1 MSPELYRRARRA
13 EAKADRADDRR
24 RLRLDFFRAALAEG
38 LDSVKVMHAGGAS
51 GQESVQAHARVVDDL
66 VKSLTK
72 LITSDTNGLAA
83 TPFVVIALG
92 GYGRGELHPSS
103 DIDLMVI
110 YDAEL
115 SPYVQRVTQELLYTL
130 WDLGLQIGHSLRSL
144 PDCVAIAR
152 TDLASRTSMQAARFL
167 AGDRRLFAR
176 FRRVLEENVYQRDF
190 EQFLAATLAER
201 DQRYRKYG
209 ASPYIGEPNVKESA
223 GGLRDM
229 HTAMWLAASKFGAR
243 TLRELTDKGLIT
255 AGEQA
260 LTDAA
265 LTFLWRVRNELHFTA
280 GHKNDVLTR
289 VLQPTIAKN
298 LGYADTGE
306 SLGVER
312 FMRDYYLH
320 ARVLHRVSGRLLARC
335 PGTLSRP
342 GSAERRQRQQALADG
357 LVFFDGRLHLADRDP
372 SQLRTDPARLMK
384 VFWHL
389 HRLGCELSLD
399 LERAIEDSLHLVD
412 EAFRR
417 SDGVREL
424 FLDICRGWGRVAQT
438 FSEMHE
444 IGLLGRYLP
453 EFGALTC
460 LVQYDVYHK
469 F

>member
-167 AGDRRLFAR
+167 AGA
-176 FRRVLEENVYQRDF
+176 
-190 EQFLAATLAER
+190 
-201 DQRYRKYG
+201 
-209 ASPYIGEPNVKESA
+209 
-223 GGLRDM
+223 
-229 HTAMWLAASKFGAR
+229 
-243 TLRELTDKGLIT
+243 
-255 AGEQA
+255 
-260 LTDAA
+260 
-265 LTFLWRVRNELHFTA
+265 
-280 GHKNDVLTR
+280 
-289 VLQPTIAKN
+289 
-298 LGYADTGE
+298 
-306 SLGVER
+306 LGVAAKECR
-312 FMRDYYLH
+312 CLPGDDCWPATSSWTALNET
-320 ARVLHRVSGRLLARC
+320 LEGRLVKTI
-335 PGTLSRP
+335 PI
-342 GSAERRQRQQALADG
+342 GSPC
-357 LVFFDGRLHLADRDP
+357 HDP
-372 SQLRTDPARLMK
+372 NY
-384 VFWHL
+384 
-389 HRLGCELSLD
+389 D
-399 LERAIEDSLHLVD
+399 L
-412 EAFRR
+412 
-417 SDGVREL
+417 
-424 FLDICRGWGRVAQT
+424 
-438 FSEMHE
+438 
-444 IGLLGRYLP
+444 
-453 EFGALTC
+453 LTC
-460 LVQYDVYHK
+460 LSLRQRWLDTDLQCVAGPLIPSHPFYPSSSA
-469 F
+469 FN